1 MKKTKRIYTP
11 ITNIKHMVSIL
22 ESRGER
28 TMFDYFDAEGNIRKI
43 TYRALAA
50 RVTAFGSGLYRL
62 GRIKGRR
69 TAIIGETSPFWYV
82 AYLAT
87 VMFGGTAIP
96 MDKELA
102 IAEIENFLCR
112 AEADNV
118 VFSPLFAEKFRDVA
132 ARHPEIAFI
141 PMAGAADA
149 PYYKSMEEI
158 ESIGTG
164 RPHDPSSPTNI
175 PTWRRPER
183 FRTR

>member
-69 TAIIGETSPFWYV
+69 HHRRD
-82 AYLAT
+82 LA
-87 VMFGGTAIP
+87 VLVRRLP
-96 MDKELA
+96 CD
-102 IAEIENFLCR
+102 C
-112 AEADNV
+112 
-118 VFSPLFAEKFRDVA
+118 DVR
-132 ARHPEIAFI
+132 RHGNPD
-141 PMAGAADA
+141 G
-149 PYYKSMEEI
+149 
-158 ESIGTG
+158 
-164 RPHDPSSPTNI
+164 
-175 PTWRRPER
+175 
-183 FRTR
+183 